1 MPNRLYNSAS
11 PYLRQHANNPVDW
24 YPWGPEALGRAAK
37 EDKPIL
43 VSIGYSAC
51 HWCHV
56 MERESFENPDI
67 AALMNSGFICI
78 KVDREERPDIDQVYM
93 EAAHAMGLQ
102 GGWPLNVFVTPE
114 QKPFYG
120 GTYFRPAQ
128 WRQVLQGI
136 ERAFRENRKQ
146 LEESAGEFARSI
158 ALDETQR
165 YGLKPGELS
174 ADRESLPVMAEKL
187 RAKFD
192 RQYGGLDRA
201 PKFPNPS
208 IWMFLL
214 HANLLLSDEDIGSH
228 VQFSLHRM
236 ALGGIYDQI
245 GGGFARYSVDNQWF
259 APHFEKMLYDNAQ
272 LISLY
277 ARAFQVYGTADFSRV
292 VHETIAFAERELM
305 NAEGGFYSALDA
317 DSENKE
323 GKYYVWEKGEFDRVL
338 GSESALMSAY
348 FGLSPGGN
356 WEEGANILCR
366 PFKDDEF
373 ASMHSISAA
382 ELRDRVDAARLM
394 LLKHREGRVRPGLD
408 DKILAGWNG
417 LMLTALCDAFAVFG
431 EIHFLELAR
440 RNAAFIESQ
449 LIHDRT
455 QIWRALPGKGGGIPA
470 YLEDYAAVIQGL
482 IGLYQVDLNEHW
494 LYLARDL
501 ADRVI
506 ADFHDGQNGLFY
518 YTSNQSETLI
528 ARSKELFDNVIP
540 SSNSIMAVNLYRL
553 GLLFEEEYYIGLAD
567 RHLAAVKPLM
577 FRQPQFL
584 CNWGTLYSMRCYPT
598 AEVALS
604 GPDVQ
609 QGVLELEKRFLP
621 NKVIAGSL
629 VTSRLPLLQNREP
642 LQGKLS
648 FYVCFDKTCKLPVQT
663 AVEALNQIEEAFA
676 KA

>member
-11 PYLRQHANNPVDW
+11 PYLRQHADNPVDW

-43 VSIGYSAC
+43 ISIGYSAC

-56 MERESFENPDI
+56 MERESFESPDI

-128 WRQVLQGI
+128 WRQVLQGV

-146 LEESAGEFARSI
+146 LEESAVEFARSI
-158 ALDETQR
+158 ALDETHR
-165 YGLKPGELS
+165 YGLMPGELS
-174 ADRESLPVMAEKL
+174 ADRESLAAMAEKL
-187 RAKFD
+187 LAKFD
-192 RQYGGLDRA
+192 RKYGGLSRA

-214 HANLLLSDEDIGSH
+214 HANLLLRDEDIGSH

-236 ALGGIYDQI
+236 ASGGIYDQA
-245 GGGFARYSVDNQWF
+245 GGGFARYSVDSRWF

-277 ARAFQVYGTADFSRV
+277 ARAFLIYGTVDFRRV
-292 VHETIAFAERELM
+292 VYETIAFAERELM
-305 NAEGGFYSALDA
+305 SVEGAFYSALDA
-317 DSENKE
+317 DSENEE
-323 GKYYVWEKGEFDRVL
+323 GKYYVWEKAEFDRVL
-338 GSESALMSAY
+338 GSESTLMSAY
-348 FGLSPGGN
+348 FGMSAEGN
-356 WEEGANILCR
+356 WEEGANILFR
-366 PFKDDEF
+366 PFMDDEF
-373 ASMHSISAA
+373 ASMHNMSAE
-382 ELRDRVDAARLM
+382 ELRVRVDEAKRV
-394 LLKHREGRVRPGLD
+394 LLKHREGRIRPGLD
-408 DKILAGWNG
+408 DKILTGWNG
-417 LMLTALCDAFAVFG
+417 LMLTALCDAYAVFG

-440 RNAAFIESQ
+440 RNASYIESH
-449 LIHDRT
+449 LIHDGN
-455 QIWRALPGKGGGIPA
+455 QMWRVLPGQGGGIPA
-470 YLEDYAAVIQGL
+470 YLEDYASVIQGL
-482 IGLYQVDLNEHW
+482 IGLYQADLNVHW
-494 LYLARDL
+494 LDLAREL

-506 ADFHDGQNGLFY
+506 SDFHDGQNGLFY
-518 YTSNQSETLI
+518 YTSNQSEVLI

-540 SSNSIMAVNLYRL
+540 SSNSIMAANLYRL
-553 GLLFEEEYYIGLAD
+553 GLLFEEEHYIELAD

-577 FRQPQFL
+577 SRQPEFL

-604 GPDVQ
+604 GPGAQ
-609 QGVLELEKRFLP
+609 QAVLELERRFLP
-621 NKVIAGSL
+621 NKVIAGDAGS
-629 VTSRLPLLQNREP
+629 SRLPMMQNREP
-642 LQGKLS
+642 VEGKLT
-648 FYVCFDKTCKLPVQT
+648 FYVCYDKTCKLPVQT
-663 AVEALNQIEEAFA
+663 SEEALNQIEEAFA